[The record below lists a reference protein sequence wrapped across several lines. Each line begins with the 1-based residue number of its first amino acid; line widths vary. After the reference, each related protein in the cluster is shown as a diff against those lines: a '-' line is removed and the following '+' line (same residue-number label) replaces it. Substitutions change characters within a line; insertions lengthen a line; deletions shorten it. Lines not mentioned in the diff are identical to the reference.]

1 MERILSKVAPYLYTL
16 MRIVVG
22 LLFACHGAQKL
33 FGLFGGFG
41 GQPGMAAAL
50 FSLMG
55 LAGIIEFVG
64 GLFIA
69 VGLFTRY
76 VAFLASGEMAFAYF
90 MSHYPQ
96 GFWPIENKGELAVL
110 YCFVF
115 LYMVLED
122 RGPGVSRLSSAPGVR
137 LLHQIPQGCQFR
149 HRKILLSLPQVIIDG
164 SRRCPVAMVGLMDG

>member
-1 MERILSKVAPYLYTL
+1 MSMERVLSKVAPYLYAL

-41 GQPGMAAAL
+41 GQPGIAAAL

-64 GLFIA
+64 GVLIA

-76 VAFLASGEMAFAYF
+76 VAIIASGEMAFAYF

-96 GFWPIENKGELAVL
+96 GFWPIENGGEFAVL

-115 LYMVLED
+115 LYIAARGSGLWCLENVL
-122 RGPGVSRLSSAPGVR
+122 RARRAAATTGPPGRSV
-137 LLHQIPQGCQFR
+137 PT
-149 HRKILLSLPQVIIDG
+149 S
-164 SRRCPVAMVGLMDG
+164 